1 MSESKRLEIKSLCI
15 ESISKLKIGTGLE
28 EKQNGKDFYKY
39 FFTNYP
45 DLRVYFKGAE
55 KFTAD
60 DVQKSERFEK
70 QGQRILLALHLTARV
85 YSDEM
90 VFDSYIQETIN
101 RHRQF
106 KLEPGLW
113 MAFWTVWTG
122 FLANKVGLDER
133 HKNAWMALGQDFAK
147 AANKHLKL
155 LGLPTAE

>member
-1 MSESKRLEIKSLCI
+1 MPDSKRLEIQSLCL
-15 ESISKLKIGTGLE
+15 ESLSKIKIGTGPE

-55 KFTAD
+55 KYTAD

-70 QGQRILLALHLTARV
+70 QGQRILLAMHLTARV
-85 YSDEM
+85 YADEK
-90 VFDSYIQETIN
+90 I
-101 RHRQF
+101 
-106 KLEPGLW
+106 KLK
-113 MAFWTVWTG
+113 AFWTVWTG
-122 FLANKVGLDER
+122 FLATKISLDEG
-133 HKNAWMALGQDFAK
+133 HKTAWMTLGQDFAK